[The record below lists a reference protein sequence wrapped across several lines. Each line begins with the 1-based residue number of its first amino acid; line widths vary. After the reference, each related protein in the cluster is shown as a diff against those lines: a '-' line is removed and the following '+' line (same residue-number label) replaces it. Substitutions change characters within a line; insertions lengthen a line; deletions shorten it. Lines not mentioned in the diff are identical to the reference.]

1 MKLKWQQKQLLSI
14 LGELDSD
21 NLLSQVDTHLMHGKE
36 GDYFFMEGART
47 FQDGTLYDFEKRYP
61 ADYVY
66 PLKKEGFIT
75 LKSKGKDTFDILPT
89 ARGMDLIRHRFKE

>member
-14 LGELDSD
+14 LGELDAE
-21 NLLSQVDTHLMHGKE
+21 NLLAEVDTHLMHGKE

-61 ADYVY
+61 ADYVF
-66 PLKKEGFIT
+66 PLREEGYIT
-75 LKSKGKDTFDILPT
+75 LKNKGKDTFDILPT
-89 ARGMDLIRHRFKE
+89 ARGINLARRRFKE